1 VLVVENTGHLEAEEQ
16 GGFGLKSTR
25 DRLNILYRGN
35 AQFDIYQGLPD
46 VVTAKLV
53 IPISNLKN

>member
-1 VLVVENTGHLEAEEQ
+1 MLVVENTGYLAEKEQ

-35 AQFDIYQGLPD
+35 AQFDIYQDLPD
-46 VVTAKLV
+46 LVIAKLV
-53 IPISNLKN
+53 IPISNFKN